1 MLLDK
6 TNGHNPAIV
15 DKFNKLAEK
24 FDSYGLLEIILKDFC
39 DDQDLQEII
48 NILEERMEQ
57 HSELLATKKKDAI
70 ETMLVDIWTSI
81 GMDIPNNFENIV
93 QFCYE
98 DVCDTAD
105 AENWHNGDVV
115 IAFRRWIEG
124 ERAKN

>member
-1 MLLDK
+1 MLLDT
-6 TNGHNPAIV
+6 TNGHNLAIV
-15 DKFNKLAEK
+15 EKFNKLAEN
-24 FDSYGLLEIILKDFC
+24 FDSYGLLEIILNNFC
-39 DDQDLQEII
+39 DDGDLQEII

-57 HSELLATKKKDAI
+57 HSELLATKKKDTI

-81 GMDIPNNFENIV
+81 GMDIPNNFEDIV
-93 QFCYE
+93 QYCYE

-105 AENWHNGDVV
+105 AENWYSGDVV

>member
-1 MLLDK
+1 MLLDT
-6 TNGHNPAIV
+6 TNGHNSAIV

-24 FDSYGLLEIILKDFC
+24 FDSYGLLEIILNNFC
-39 DDQDLQEII
+39 DDGDLQEII

-81 GMDIPNNFENIV
+81 GMDIPNNFEDIV

-105 AENWHNGDVV
+105 AENWHSGDVV